1 MKITLVRHGQ
11 TEYNKQN
18 RVQGSANI
26 PLNDEGRRQCYKI
39 KPIIREQDYDI
50 CFSSPLIRTMETAMI
65 LVGDKVEIIRDNRL
79 LERGV
84 GELDGHDRSEYDYKK
99 YWDYAL
105 NSGDNGVEPIQ
116 DVFNR
121 CTDFLNYISEK
132 YSDKSILVVTH
143 GAVIR
148 CIHHILNDTDLT
160 TNLRTSKMPNCYIE
174 TIDNIKNKIYK
185 KKR

>member
-1 MKITLVRHGQ
+1 
-11 TEYNKQN
+11 
-18 RVQGSANI
+18 
-26 PLNDEGRRQCYKI
+26 
-39 KPIIREQDYDI
+39 
-50 CFSSPLIRTMETAMI
+50 MI

-84 GELDGHDRSEYDYKK
+84 GDLDGHDRSEYDYKK

-105 NSGDNGVEPIQ
+105 NSGDNGVEPLQ

-121 CTDFLNYISEK
+121 CADFLNYISEK
-132 YSDKSILVVTH
+132 YNDKSILVVTH

-174 TIDNIKNKIYK
+174 TIDNIKNKSYK